1 MSLTRTIASCNVF
14 SSLYSRFVN
23 AMVYYGVSFSTPT
36 LGGNI
41 YLNFFLASIVEIPA
55 NYVGIWSIGR

>member
-1 MSLTRTIASCNVF
+1 MRTDFA
-14 SSLYSRFVN
+14 YRFVN

-41 YLNFFLASIVEIPA
+41 YLNFFLLSIIEIPA
-55 NYVGIWSIGR
+55 NYVGIWAMGK